1 MLACSVNR
9 LTMKCR
15 FPAPLVALG
24 LALLFAAPL
33 SAQPAIPDTAQS
45 SPAPADA
52 LQGAQLLQALRA
64 GGLVIY
70 FRHTDTDFSRSDAG
84 MRSMDD
90 CDNQRLL
97 SSQGR
102 ADAAAIGEQIRR
114 LGIALGESLASPY
127 CRTMDHATR
136 MLGPVEPTVAVR
148 APNGETMGLKRLLA
162 QPVAPGQN
170 RWIVGHG
177 SPFRAIAGP
186 PHLNQGEA
194 VVIRPQTD
202 HWTVIARL
210 QVADWAR
217 LAATP

>member
-1 MLACSVNR
+1 MLACFGTYPIMNR
-9 LTMKCR
+9 RLL
-15 FPAPLVALG
+15 APLLACG
-24 LALLFAAPL
+24 LALACAAPS

-52 LQGAQLLQALRA
+52 LQGAPLLQALRA

-70 FRHTDTDFSRSDAG
+70 FRHTDTDFSRSDAN
-84 MRSMDD
+84 MRSVDD

-102 ADAAAIGEQIRR
+102 ADATAIGEQIRR
-114 LGIALGESLASPY
+114 LGIPLGEALASPY

-136 MLGPVEPTVAVR
+136 MLGAVEPTLAVR
-148 APNGETMGLKRLLA
+148 AAGGDTMGLKRLLA
-162 QPVAPGQN
+162 RPVAPGQN

-177 SPFRAIAGP
+177 SPFRAVAGP

-194 VVIRPQTD
+194 VVIRPQVD
-202 HWTVIARL
+202 RWSVVARL
-210 QVADWAR
+210 QVGDWAR
-217 LAATP
+217 LAASP

>member
-84 MRSMDD
+84 VGTGYGRRRRDAAPD
-90 CDNQRLL
+90 RPGPGG
-97 SSQGR
+97 GR
-102 ADAAAIGEQIRR
+102 AGRARR
-114 LGIALGESLASPY
+114 
-127 CRTMDHATR
+127 
-136 MLGPVEPTVAVR
+136 R
-148 APNGETMGLKRLLA
+148 A
-162 QPVAPGQN
+162 
-170 RWIVGHG
+170 
-177 SPFRAIAGP
+177 
-186 PHLNQGEA
+186 
-194 VVIRPQTD
+194 
-202 HWTVIARL
+202 
-210 QVADWAR
+210 
-217 LAATP
+217 